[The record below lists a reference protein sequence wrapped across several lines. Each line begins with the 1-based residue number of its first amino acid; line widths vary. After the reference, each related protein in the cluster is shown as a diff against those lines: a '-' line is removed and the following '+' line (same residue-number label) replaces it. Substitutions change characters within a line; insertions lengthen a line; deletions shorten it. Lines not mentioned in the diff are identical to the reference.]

1 MSRSPIAFRR
11 RVAHGCSFVALWF
24 VALWGVLPGGQALAG
39 DDGLVVGDKGDA
51 ATADAVIDD
60 SKAPPEQNEALKL
73 FLGTWRCTG
82 TSATDAGADIPTTFT
97 LTGKKDLGGRWLI
110 VRTELQPKAKGAKSR
125 VSEEIWG
132 YSLARGTLVR
142 AGAHSQG
149 GFLSSSSTGWAGPRL
164 AFAGE
169 SSHHGAPAKEKL
181 SFERKSDKEL
191 TVQLSEGAEELHV
204 VFEGVC
210 KR

>member
-1 MSRSPIAFRR
+1 MTRVHLTAIAGFLLLLSSRAGAAP
-11 RVAHGCSFVALWF
+11 
-24 VALWGVLPGGQALAG
+24 G
-39 DDGLVVGDKGDA
+39 DDGLVTTRKDDA
-51 ATADAVIDD
+51 DELAAVVDD
-60 SKAPPEQNEALKL
+60 REAPAQQEALKL

-169 SSHHGAPAKEKL
+169 SSHHGKANKEKL
-181 SFERKSDKEL
+181 SVEKKGDREL
-191 TVQLSEGAEELHV
+191 AVELSEGVDELHV